1 MALDVRRAL
10 VRWIVRSAVGL
21 VVYGL
26 IMFLPAGR
34 LDWVWG
40 WALLGVLAALIA
52 AHPLVLLP
60 THPEVLV
67 ERDKGLWHQGVK
79 PWDKPITT
87 LAGGLMPLPWIIA
100 GLDLRLGWTPALALA
115 IHLGG
120 LLVTVLGYA
129 LFMWAMASN
138 AFFSQGVRIQAE
150 RSHAVSTAGPYRAL
164 RHPGYLGTILAQL
177 GTPFL
182 LGSPWALVPAVISAA
197 LFVARTRLEDK
208 TLMEEL
214 PGYPAYAQGTRW
226 RLVPRLW

>member
-120 LLVTVLGYA
+120 LLVTILGYA

-138 AFFSQGVRIQAE
+138 AFFSQGDRIQAE
-150 RSHAVSTAGPYRAL
+150 RSHAVSTAGPYRVL

-226 RLVPRLW
+226 RLVPGLW